1 MIKIVE
7 NCNSKVI
14 SESRRFD
21 VKYFY
26 LGEIL
31 DKILKNFDVS
41 PLITYT
47 KFIKKGIFDLNSRF
61 YRKSGI
67 PFIRISNLKSFSID
81 ESSMVYIPIKNH
93 QKEIKTKLVPGDL
106 ALSKV
111 GKYLGKIG
119 QVPLRYDEVNI
130 SQNIVGVSFSCSEE
144 IRKYIFLYLTTPIA
158 INQIIRVS
166 KAHNQNKLTLPDIR
180 NLRIPMLSENKV
192 KYYSKCVDKIT
203 HLENDAFVLL
213 EELKNNVSEQLGLNN
228 IKTKKNVTFISNL
241 SFFRK
246 DSFFTPEYSN
256 PLYND
261 MIKYLNENY
270 KTVSLGEICSIIKGN
285 EVGSANYN
293 VYTEKGESHIP
304 FIRTTDIVNNEI
316 DNYPDF
322 YIDPEIYSDL
332 NQDIKEKDII
342 FSNDGKIGQVAL
354 ITDFD
359 KVIIQSHF
367 RRIRLNED
375 LPEEYSSL
383 TQEYIF
389 LMLSLNKVGIYQSK
403 KYNVIQSTIPT
414 ISNNLSQ
421 FIIPVLSVEQ
431 IEQITKKV
439 KEIFEMKSERKK
451 ILDVSK
457 AELEI
462 EFETTVD

>member
-1 MIKIVE
+1 MIKVVE
-7 NCNSKVI
+7 SCNSREI
-14 SESRRFD
+14 AESGRFD

-41 PLITYT
+41 PLINYT

-61 YRKSGI
+61 YRTSGI

-81 ESSMVYIPIKNH
+81 ESSMVYIPLKNH

-119 QVPLRYDEVNI
+119 QIPLRYDEVNI
-130 SQNIVGVSFSCSEE
+130 SQNIVGVSFDCSDEV
-144 IRKYIFLYLTTPIA
+144 RKYIFLYLTTPIA

-180 NLRIPMLSENKV
+180 NLRIPMLSNEKV
-192 KYYSKCVDKIT
+192 RIYANYVDDIT
-203 HLENDAFVLL
+203 NLENDTFVDL
-213 EELKNNVSEQLGLNN
+213 EKLKNELSNELGLDTVSSR
-228 IKTKKNVTFISNL
+228 KSLTYTSSL

-261 MIKYLNENY
+261 IISYLNENFE
-270 KTVSLGEICSIIKGN
+270 TVSLGEICSIIKGD

-293 VYTEKGESHIP
+293 VYTEKGEDHIP

-322 YIDPEIYSDL
+322 YIDPDIYNEL
-332 NQDIKEKDII
+332 NQDIKEGDII
-342 FSNDGKIGQVAL
+342 FSNDGKIGQVAMV
-354 ITDFD
+354 TDFD
-359 KVIIQSHF
+359 KVIVQSHF
-367 RRIRLNED
+367 RRIRLNDD
-375 LPEEYSSL
+375 LNEKYSTL
-383 TQEYIF
+383 TQEYLF
-389 LMLSLNKVGIYQSK
+389 LMLSLEKIGIFQSK
-403 KYNVIQSTIPT
+403 KFTVIQSTIPT

-421 FIIPVLSVEQ
+421 FIIPILPVNRIVELT
-431 IEQITKKV
+431 EKV
-439 KEIFEMKSERKK
+439 KEIFKMKSDRKK
-451 ILDVSK
+451 FLTNQK
-457 AELEI
+457 QN
-462 EFETTVD
+462 